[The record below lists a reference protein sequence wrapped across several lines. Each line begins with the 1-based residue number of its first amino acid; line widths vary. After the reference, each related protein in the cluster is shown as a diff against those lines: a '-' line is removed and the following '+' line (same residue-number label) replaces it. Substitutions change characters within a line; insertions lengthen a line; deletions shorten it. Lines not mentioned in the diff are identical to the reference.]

1 MRQLVAV
8 LLENVPAQGGGVAAA
23 GLVIDGG
30 ANIGQFA
37 LVAAALNQTVL
48 AFEALAANAAQIVG
62 SVGLRMPDGGA
73 GLAGRIQL
81 YQAGLADAE
90 RVVEVEI
97 SQVGSW
103 AVNKGGVSLDYGG
116 GGGGGAAG
124 GCSLKVGCETV
135 RLVPLDAVWAAAVAA
150 QPELLTL
157 PVRFLKLDIEG
168 GEPLALRGAAHFIR
182 ERRPRAVAME
192 LVPGGWA

>member
-62 SVGLRMPDGGA
+62 SVRLRMPDGGA

-116 GGGGGAAG
+116 GAPAA
-124 GCSLKVGCETV
+124 V
-135 RLVPLDAVWAAAVAA
+135 RRVAAA
-150 QPELLTL
+150 
-157 PVRFLKLDIEG
+157 
-168 GEPLALRGAAHFIR
+168 
-182 ERRPRAVAME
+182 
-192 LVPGGWA
+192 